1 MKNGIIE
8 PTCGYQD
15 CHTSQISTFGGY
27 VEMKEYLHT
36 WAIINVNTIQNIF
49 IPRWFYLG
57 MKVLSWYIDPHGMI
71 NKIIVKHPDHI
82 GIKICE
88 ILIVKKLKKKQQQQQ
103 QQLIVVQHR
112 CLQKVLHWRGGN
124 ATNILYFENDYL
136 LFWLWNWH
144 WVIFQL
150 VQWFVV
156 IKAPSSKMNDFTKT
170 PQTPSM
176 WTIYTSFTSPIAML

>member
-88 ILIVKKLKKKQQQQQ
+88 ILIVKKLTTTTTIDSSPTSVSTKSSPLKRWK
-103 QQLIVVQHR
+103 R
-112 CLQKVLHWRGGN
+112 NKYF
-124 ATNILYFENDYL
+124 ILWK
-136 LFWLWNWH
+136 WL
-144 WVIFQL
+144 
-150 VQWFVV
+150 FVV
-156 IKAPSSKMNDFTKT
+156 LTLKLTLSYFSISSMVCCY
-170 PQTPSM
+170 Q
-176 WTIYTSFTSPIAML
+176 SPFI